1 MITFSAVEEE
11 DFYDYYYNDSSKI
24 GNFALYSG
32 NTDFAARLP
41 QNAASPRLNAI

>member
-1 MITFSAVEEE
+1 
-11 DFYDYYYNDSSKI
+11 
-24 GNFALYSG
+24 LYSG